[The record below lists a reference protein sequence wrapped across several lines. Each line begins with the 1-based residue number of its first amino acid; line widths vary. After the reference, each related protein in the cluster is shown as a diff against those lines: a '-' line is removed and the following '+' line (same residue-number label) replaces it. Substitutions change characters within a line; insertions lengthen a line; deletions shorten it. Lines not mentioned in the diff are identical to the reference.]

1 LSPQDGP
8 TKTGVEIVTDKHVPC
23 RCGSGLPSAWA
34 VDARRVEIARVC
46 PRCEERVLAGY
57 RPEVLTDGS
66 YEIDEDVDAD
76 DGYGFGI
83 LDD

>member
-1 LSPQDGP
+1 M
-8 TKTGVEIVTDKHVPC
+8 TTDHLPC

-34 VDARRVEIARVC
+34 HDARGVEIARVC
-46 PRCEERVLAGY
+46 PRCESAVLAHY
-57 RPEVLTDGS
+57 RPEVLHDGA
-66 YEIDEDVDAD
+66 YELDEDVDAD